1 MPKNEEQAVLRRLD
15 ALEKTIAHGFTEL
28 HSVVS
33 TLREQHEDLLT
44 TEDVVAMTGRPY
56 QTVIR
61 DKSIPFSKRGKRRYY
76 RKSDVIKH
84 FLGEMQGASVAE
96 LKEQAALMIANR
108 TR

>member
-1 MPKNEEQAVLRRLD
+1 MPKHEENTVLRRLE
-15 ALEKTIAHGFTEL
+15 ALEKTVTHGFAAL
-28 HSVVS
+28 QAVVS
-33 TLREQHEDLLT
+33 TLQEQSEDLLT
-44 TEDVVAMTGRPY
+44 TEDVVTMTGRPY

-61 DKSIPFSKRGKRRYY
+61 DKSIPFNKRGKRRYY

-84 FLGEMQGASVAE
+84 FLGEMHGASVAE